1 MNAREVKWK
10 NTYLNNDMW
19 TSARCENSSWQTVN
33 TVTRLVDKM
42 SVLTL
47 RHLLPAI
54 LVPSAEPP
62 LAWYVIGVVLLVS
75 MRSLLED

>member
-1 MNAREVKWK
+1 MICGLVLDAKVHLGKQ
-10 NTYLNNDMW
+10 
-19 TSARCENSSWQTVN
+19 S

-54 LVPSAEPP
+54 LAPSAEPP
-62 LAWYVIGVVLLVS
+62 LACYVIGAVLLVS